1 MRRWEVRYIENSI
14 WRVAGSCVTKREARM
29 LRDSWC
35 IRSGGRGRL
44 KTKIIDL
51 LLDGGGVSS

>member
-1 MRRWEVRYIENSI
+1 MFRRWQVYYVEAFV

-51 LLDGGGVSS
+51 LAEP